1 MIVVPPPAA
10 PPPDRE
16 YPKIELKSEVYEFAK
31 MIMVPSNERPPA
43 NVPWE
48 DIQNLMREI
57 GFTFKKRRSRGG
69 LNVFQPTDYLRE
81 SQVSHMPRFHQWQN
95 LKLFPNVTP
104 LGAK

>member
-16 YPKIELKSEVYEFAK
+16 YPKIELKAEVYEFAR
-31 MIMVPSNERPPA
+31 MVMVPSNERPPA
-43 NVPWE
+43 TVPWE

-81 SQVSHMPRFHQWQN
+81 SQVSHIPRFSSVVK
-95 LKLFPNVTP
+95 LKLFPDVIA